1 MNNIIFLDIDGVL
14 NTTGD
19 INLIENT
26 FEESK
31 LLNLVKLV
39 NNTDSN
45 LVIISDRRLIVE
57 ERMMIDNVFDEFKIS
72 VNYLSFNRTHKKRS
86 DEIIDYLNNHNY
98 SYFVILDDND
108 LGYSNDSLLKD
119 HYINTYD
126 NGFTLIEYNKALKIL
141 NINTN
146 YQLIINDKLIGIY
159 SFINAKEKVL
169 NIIKNHILEED
180 QAYQYNMPFNL
191 GSNINYMIEERFASD
206 YELIIFERI
215 RMMLN
220 DLILNNINIRPIDY
234 IKKDYE
240 CHRSFDFVNYDL
252 YIKKN
257 HNEIILEINT
267 DEDHLYTNMF
277 HMIEGNNY
285 YFNSKQEIIIKDKF
299 SKRELGEIVKI
310 DILLK
315 PIEDDMET
323 MRKLMNN
330 YSKAM
335 KVLGDNND

>member
-19 INLIENT
+19 FNLIENT
-26 FEESK
+26 FEEEK
-31 LLNLVKLV
+31 LNNIIKLIK
-39 NNTDSN
+39 NTDSS
-45 LVIISDRRLIVE
+45 LVVISDRRLVKE
-57 ERMMIDNVFDEFKIS
+57 ERIMIDKVFDEYNVL
-72 VNYLSFNRTHKKRS
+72 VNYLSFNRTHRKRS
-86 DEIIDYLNNHNY
+86 DEIVDYLNSHEY

-108 LGYSNDSLLKD
+108 LGYSNNQLLKD
-119 HYINTYD
+119 HFVDTYK
-126 NGFTLIEYNKALKIL
+126 NGFTDIEYKKALIL
-141 NINTN
+141 LNVNTN
-146 YQLIINDKLIGIY
+146 YELFINNKLVGVY

-169 NIIKNHILEED
+169 NIIRKHILEEE

-220 DLILNNINIRPIDY
+220 DLISNDNKIKPIDY

-240 CHRSFDFVNYDL
+240 CHKSYDFINYDL
-252 YIKKN
+252 YIKRN
-257 HNEIILEINT
+257 HNEIILNINT
-267 DEDHLYTNMF
+267 DNDYLYTNMF

-310 DILLK
+310 SILLK

-323 MRKLMNN
+323 MRKLMNK

-335 KVLGDNND
+335 KVLGDKND